1 MTAGTAHDDEIF
13 FAGVQ
18 ILDGVS
24 DTLPTACAA
33 TAEAAYLG
41 IVAAQSAQ
49 ETVLRGFTSIRD
61 VGGPSF
67 GLKRAIDEGLVQTA
81 PAAMIW
87 PFGAMISQSSDHGG
101 FACLSQ
107 KRWE

>member
-1 MTAGTAHDDEIF
+1 MRFSSPASRFLTVCPTRCRQLA
-13 FAGVQ
+13 
-18 ILDGVS
+18 L
-24 DTLPTACAA
+24 LPPRPRIS
-33 TAEAAYLG
+33 G
-41 IVAAQSAQ
+41 SSPAQSAQ